1 MRQEIIRVCDK
12 CMEVDFFFPVFSP
25 VTCVSY
31 RFCFEKK
38 KKELP
43 SKTYPARSVHLQWKI
58 SSIIAY
64 FLSVIQK
71 SLCHLR
77 CFMPNGQFPSM
88 LAHILI

>member
-12 CMEVDFFFPVFSP
+12 CMEVDFFFLSFLLSLALA
-25 VTCVSY
+25 TD
-31 RFCFEKK
+31 FALKKK